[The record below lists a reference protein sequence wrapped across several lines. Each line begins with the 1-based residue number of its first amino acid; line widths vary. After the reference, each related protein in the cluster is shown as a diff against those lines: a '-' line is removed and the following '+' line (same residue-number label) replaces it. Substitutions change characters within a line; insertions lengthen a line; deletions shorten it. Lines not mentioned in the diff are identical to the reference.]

1 MIYTDFE
8 SILVLEVNGRQNS
21 DESYTNRHQ
30 KHVACS
36 FDYQLVCIDDKFSKP
51 FKSCLGKVTIY
62 KLKRYDDC
70 LIMEELGKFSP

>member
-8 SILVLEVNGRQNS
+8 SILVLEVTGRQNP

-51 FKSCLGKVTIY
+51 FKSCLGKDTIY